1 MANFFRFYVLIY
13 RQTFH
18 GAFHGALMIAFRSS
32 IALILSISLSILVLT
47 ISGRPQ
53 NPPPKST
60 QPQTP
65 GVQGTSGEK
74 KALNDQKST
83 AEDETGA
90 AERNKISELQQRGV
104 ELALQVGEMAKE
116 IDDRR
121 NSAIILAVAADLLFP
136 YREELAREL
145 FQRAFDTAVAYYQE
159 TPDDNRGQPGKHVGN
174 SRKDVRVEVIKLIN
188 KRDPKMGVD
197 YNEKYVEAKKKEDP
211 ERAAREF
218 GSNHNADR
226 FFGNVSATNGL
237 IDAANNLLNED
248 ARLAVD
254 IARRAVDLSI
264 SPTMSGFLSSLAG
277 RDRTAA
283 DGLYLHALER
293 LRSNPAPLP
302 GQLLALSAYP
312 FGEGEIKISDGSN
325 NSSWGFGKP
334 TNFVVNPQ
342 LIQNYLTVSLGTLLR
357 LADPAV
363 TQLPEGAS
371 LISYALYAAKRLEPK
386 VVEFH
391 PALHEQWLTVTSRL
405 AALNAAE
412 RVMKINREVERETE
426 QRAARQRDEQRA
438 KTSPG
443 RQTNAE
449 SELERV
455 KTLLDQAQQTTNFAQ
470 RDQQYGQAALSAAR
484 AGDIARAL
492 EISTRVSD
500 MTYRGKLKSWI
511 NFDAA
516 QAASGEKRY
525 EDARKYAL
533 DVDEIDQRTY
543 LLFEIARR
551 ALGDN
556 NRTRALELLEEA
568 ARRAGDGDDT
578 PEKVKALLGIANLYL
593 KVDQVYSFNLA
604 ETAVRAANRIPS
616 DKMTLGEDDGTL
628 SRTISYGGGTS
639 TNRTNVDGFDT
650 RIVFRA
656 LAAHDFDRTLAL
668 AQSFENK
675 SIRCRSMIAVAESAF
690 MKK

>member
-1 MANFFRFYVLIY
+1 
-13 RQTFH
+13 
-18 GAFHGALMIAFRSS
+18 
-32 IALILSISLSILVLT
+32 
-47 ISGRPQ
+47 
-53 NPPPKST
+53 
-60 QPQTP
+60 
-65 GVQGTSGEK
+65 VQGTSGEK

-83 AEDETGA
+83 EEDETGA

-104 ELALQVGEMAKE
+104 ELAVRVGEMAKE

-121 NSAIILAVAADLLFP
+121 NSAIIMAVAADLLFP

-159 TPDDNRGQPGKHVGN
+159 PPEDNLGQQSKNSGR

-188 KRDPKMGVD
+188 KRDPKIGAE
-197 YNEKYVEAKKKEDP
+197 YNEKYIEAKKKEDP

-218 GSNHNADR
+218 GGSGPNAGR
-226 FFGNVSATNGL
+226 FFGNNVAATNGL
-237 IDAANNLLNED
+237 IDAANTLLIED

-254 IARRAVDLSI
+254 IARRAVDVGI
-264 SPTMSGFLSSLAG
+264 SPTMSGFLSTLAG
-277 RDRTAA
+277 RDRSAA
-283 DGLYLHALER
+283 DGLYLHALEG

-342 LIQNYLTVSLGTLLR
+342 LIQNYLTVSLGTLIR

-363 TQLPEGAS
+363 TQLPDGAS

-405 AALNAAE
+405 AALNAAD
-412 RVMKINREVERETE
+412 RVMKINREVERENE
-426 QRAARQRDEQRA
+426 QRVARQRDEQRA
-438 KTSPG
+438 QASPG
-443 RQTNAE
+443 LRPNAE
-449 SELERV
+449 SELDRV

-492 EISTRVSD
+492 EITTRVSD

-556 NRTRALELLEEA
+556 NRPRALELLEEA

-578 PEKVKALLGIANLYL
+578 SEKVKAQLGIANLYL

-616 DKMTLGEDDGTL
+616 DKMTLGEDDGVL

-656 LAAHDFDRTLAL
+656 LAAHDFDRSLAL

-675 SIRCRSMIAVAESAF
+675 SIRCRSMMAVAESAF
-690 MKK
+690 VKK